1 MKTFAFILL
10 ISVCTDS
17 FAHKDKSY
25 HSHWRNNDEILAMKP
40 SDYIY
45 SEKEKF
51 YYFISN
57 DNDNIY
63 VNLKIFS
70 PEIQNRILKQGLI
83 TWINPD
89 GKKGKKTGIKYPV
102 PSRSMD
108 RGLIP
113 TRDNIKSRGE
123 NIAAGG
129 NSQQNPFLYKLEL
142 IGFKDAGMVEF
153 TPADLRSFRGSII
166 MDNERYMDYELVI
179 PLSKLSITKEKG
191 STKSK
196 PLTFG
201 FTLSEGSNFYHAG
214 GYGGERPSF
223 PGGYSAGG
231 GRGSGGG
238 RGGSGGGMRGGSG
251 GRGGMSGGYGGN
263 GPASAA
269 GGETAAVLWIKNIV
283 LATEK

>member
-10 ISVCTDS
+10 ISVCPDS

-45 SEKEKF
+45 SEKAKF

-70 PEIQNRILKQGLI
+70 PEIQNRILRRGLI
-83 TWINPD
+83 TWINPN
-89 GKKGKKTGIKYPV
+89 GKKVEKTGVMYPV

-113 TRDNIKSRGE
+113 TRANTKGHGE
-123 NIAAGG
+123 NLDAGG
-129 NSQQNPFLYKLEL
+129 DSQRNPFLYKLEV
-142 IGFKDAGMVEF
+142 IGFKDAGPVEF
-153 TPADLRSFRGSII
+153 TPADLRSFRGSIS

-201 FTLSEGSNFYHAG
+201 FTLPEGSNFYHAG
-214 GYGGERPSF
+214 GYGGEPPSS
-223 PGGYSAGG
+223 PGDFSTGS

-263 GPASAA
+263 EPASAA
-269 GGETAAVLWIKNIV
+269 GGETTAVLWIKNIV